1 MALSRYYDLLI
12 SSTLFL
18 CGGILLFEGWR
29 LDPILLL
36 CQMLSSI
43 IAFVFISEN
52 LLLRDSKIKRDAPS
66 SVTPAKTP
74 YINFY
79 YYRLKLRPSFIHSIK
94 YFSFSKDY
102 YPLDSH

>member
-1 MALSRYYDLLI
+1 MNLSHYYDLLI

-52 LLLRDSKIKRDAPS
+52 LILRDSKTKRSTHFLMSLSKKSYLAFD
-66 SVTPAKTP
+66 
-74 YINFY
+74 
-79 YYRLKLRPSFIHSIK
+79 YYRLKIRPYSTHAIK
-94 YFSFSKDY
+94 YLNSFKDY
-102 YPLDSH
+102 Y

>member
-1 MALSRYYDLLI
+1 MNLSHYYDLLI

-43 IAFVFISEN
+43 IAFVFISEI
-52 LLLRDSKIKRDAPS
+52 LILRDSEVKHNAHSLVSISRKS
-66 SVTPAKTP
+66 

-79 YYRLKLRPSFIHSIK
+79 YYRLKIRPYSMHPIK
-94 YFSFSKDY
+94 YLNSLKDY
-102 YPLDSH
+102 Y